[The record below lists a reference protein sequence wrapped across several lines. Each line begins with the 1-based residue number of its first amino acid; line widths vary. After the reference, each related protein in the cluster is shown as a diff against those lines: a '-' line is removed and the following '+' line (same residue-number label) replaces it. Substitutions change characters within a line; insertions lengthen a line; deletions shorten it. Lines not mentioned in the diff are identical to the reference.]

1 MLRTGEEYRHKL
13 RKRSYVMNE
22 WKVAFA
28 IVATFTAAAA
38 ASAEPDS
45 LLQQIKDRGSIII
58 CEAAYPPYNVKNPKT
73 DEWEGLD
80 IDIEGELAK
89 ALGVTVKRV
98 DTSFSALVPSVN
110 THKCDLSTAATYI
123 TPGRAEQVLF
133 TRQYAAETKTI
144 FVPLSSTAK
153 TYADI
158 DKEGIT
164 IVTRAGTAE
173 ETYAKGFFKHATVKL
188 LTSDA
193 TQPHL
198 LEVAAGRADAAF
210 AGYVGSLIFMKQNA
224 NLKLRP
230 IGDKLLDPTPF
241 AFMLPRGEYHFQHY
255 MDIFFNDL
263 ERSGKLKQI
272 TDKWIS
278 GLK

>member
-1 MLRTGEEYRHKL
+1 MLRTSDGYRQKL
-13 RKRSYVMNE
+13 GTGSPVMKK
-22 WKVAFA
+22 WTVAFA
-28 IVATFTAAAA
+28 IVATLMAAST

-73 DEWEGLD
+73 SEWEGLD
-80 IDIEGELAK
+80 VDIEGELAK
-89 ALGVTVKRV
+89 TLGVTIKRV
-98 DTSFSALVPSVN
+98 DTSFSALVPSVT

-133 TRQYAAETKTI
+133 TRPFAAETKTV

-173 ETYAKGFFKHATVKL
+173 ETYAKRFFKHATIKV

-210 AGYVGSLIFMKQNA
+210 AGYVGSLIFIKQNA

-241 AFMLPRGEYHFQHY
+241 AFMLPRGEYHFQQY
-255 MDIFFNDL
+255 LDILFNDL
-263 ERSGKLKQI
+263 ERSGKLKEI
-272 TDKWIS
+272 TDKWVS
-278 GLK
+278 GIK

>member
-1 MLRTGEEYRHKL
+1 MNKRT
-13 RKRSYVMNE
+13 
-22 WKVAFA
+22 VAFA
-28 IVATFTAAAA
+28 IVAMLMAAAPA
-38 ASAEPDS
+38 CADSDS

-73 DEWEGLD
+73 SEWEGLD
-80 IDIEGELAK
+80 VDIEAELAK
-89 ALGVTVKRV
+89 TLSVKITRV
-98 DTSFSALVPSVN
+98 DTSFAALVPSIN

-133 TRQYAAETKTI
+133 TRPFAAETKTV

-173 ETYAKGFFKHATVKL
+173 ETYAKRFFKHATIKV

-210 AGYVGSLIFMKQNA
+210 AGYVGSIIFIKQNA

-230 IGDKLLDPTPF
+230 IGDTLLDPTPF
-241 AFMLPRGEYHFQHY
+241 AFMLPRGEYHFQQY
-255 MDIFFNDL
+255 LDVFFNDL
-263 ERSGKLKQI
+263 ERLGTLKEI
-272 TDKWIS
+272 TEKWIS
-278 GLK
+278 RK

>member
-1 MLRTGEEYRHKL
+1 MIRSTMLLAVVG
-13 RKRSYVMNE
+13 M
-22 WKVAFA
+22 VA
-28 IVATFTAAAA
+28 VAGAAR
-38 ASAEPDS
+38 AETDN
-45 LLQQIKDRGSIII
+45 LLSQIKSRGSIVI

-80 IDIEGELAK
+80 VDIETELAK
-89 ALGVTVKRV
+89 ALGVTIKRV
-98 DTSFSALVPSVN
+98 DTSFAALIPSLS

-123 TPGRAEQVLF
+123 TPARAEQVLF
-133 TRQYAAETKTI
+133 TRTYAAETKTV
-144 FVPLSSTAK
+144 FVPVASTAK
-153 TYADI
+153 SYADI
-158 DKEGIT
+158 DRQGVT

-173 ETYAKGFFKHATVKL
+173 ETYAKQFFKHATVKL

-210 AGYVGSLIFMKQNA
+210 AGYVGSLIFLKQNA

-241 AFMLPRGEYHFQHY
+241 AFMLPLGEYHFQQY
-255 MDIFFNDL
+255 MNVLLDGLD
-263 ERSGKLKQI
+263 RSGKLKEI
-272 TDKWIS
+272 TEKWMAP
-278 GLK
+278 LR